1 MHSSSNQTNGL
12 HSAAGRGDMS
22 LRKSCLFYSFV
33 GLMVLAM
40 VVGDSLVSAG
50 AIGPMSVV
58 KSGTDRALDILRT
71 SQAPEGQKIR
81 QRREEILQI
90 VDEYFNFNEMARRA
104 LGRPWKDQSP
114 EKQREFVKL
123 FKDLLFNTYVDRVE
137 TYTGTNERIVY
148 DEERIEGDYAMVR
161 TRISNYKN
169 TDVRVEYRL
178 RQANGEWKVYDVV
191 VEGISFIENYR
202 SQFNSI
208 LAGESFDALLNRLRQ
223 KVREHATL

>member
-1 MHSSSNQTNGL
+1 MSVR
-12 HSAAGRGDMS
+12 RG
-22 LRKSCLFYSFV
+22 CLFHAFM
-33 GLMVLAM
+33 GLFIFAAM
-40 VVGDSLVSAG
+40 MGDSLVSAG
-50 AIGPMSVV
+50 AVGPSGVI
-58 KSGTDRALDILRT
+58 KSGTDRALEILRT
-71 SQAPEGQKIR
+71 SQAPGGQKVR

-123 FKDLLFNTYVDRVE
+123 FKDLLFNTYVDRVDS
-137 TYTGTNERIVY
+137 YTGTNEQIAY
-148 DEERIEGDYAMVR
+148 DGERIEGEYAQVQ
-161 TRISNYKN
+161 TRILNYKN

-178 RQANGEWKVYDVV
+178 RQVNGAWKVYDVV

-223 KVREHATL
+223 KVREQATTL